1 MKDNLVALGFFW
13 LFFFFALFCHLNVL
27 DNQILIHTKITQI
40 MTKSSFYMV
49 ILFIVGKIAIQA
61 IKVWT

>member
-1 MKDNLVALGFFW
+1 
-13 LFFFFALFCHLNVL
+13 
-27 DNQILIHTKITQI
+27 

-61 IKVWT
+61 IKSGLKSD